1 MQFKKVSSLADPG
14 LSLQQL
20 MKGPISILLQKSTY
34 LGPMAYFF
42 SVEVHVYYS
51 NLLERK
57 LKIY

>member
-20 MKGPISILLQKSTY
+20 MKGRISILLQKSTY
-34 LGPMAYFF
+34 LGPMAYLF
-42 SVEVHVYYS
+42 SVEVYYS